1 MSTIVKSAPPLAAE
15 GRMTVDEFERFTE
28 GRDERYELI
37 DGQLIRKPEMKPP
50 HIWVIERLKRR
61 IGRMLSE
68 ELFIRDDKPVEL
80 PGSYLPRPDIAVVRG
95 DEDTYETR
103 YPGPADVALLIEVS
117 ISTLSDDQGKKRHAY
132 ALGGIP
138 VYWIINAVD
147 RQVEVYTEPSP
158 DRYAICVI
166 YKPGESISVVIDGV
180 EVGRIAVDDIL
191 PRDPSGPSPS
201 AGAPRPAAEG
211 NGG

>member
-1 MSTIVKSAPPLAAE
+1 MSTIVRPTTTLAPG
-15 GRMTVDEFERFTE
+15 GRMTVDEFERFAE

-103 YPGPADVALLIEVS
+103 YPGPADVALLVEVS
-117 ISTLSDDQGKKRHAY
+117 ISTLSDDQGKKQHAY
-132 ALGGIP
+132 ASSGIP

-147 RQVEVYTEPSP
+147 RQVEVHTGPGP
-158 DRYAICVI
+158 DRYATCVI
-166 YKPGESISVVIDGV
+166 HKPGESIPVVIDGV

-191 PRDPSGPSPS
+191 PRDPSG
-201 AGAPRPAAEG
+201 ARPAAES
-211 NGG
+211 NGA